1 MGGELFCKKEEEE
14 HLEHTSSRF
23 EVQKNCTPKL
33 LNFRTFS
40 VDLLCEHV
48 NQENLE
54 SDSRT
59 KTTIHGKIWLE
70 AWHCKRVRRETVYI
84 VI

>member
-33 LNFRTFS
+33 LNFRP
-40 VDLLCEHV
+40 
-48 NQENLE
+48 
-54 SDSRT
+54 
-59 KTTIHGKIWLE
+59 
-70 AWHCKRVRRETVYI
+70 
-84 VI
+84 